1 MSIQKK
7 VLIVYPDM
15 IIGGSTTAL
24 LAFLRKIDYSA
35 VSVDL
40 LLLQNGDYRLEEL
53 PPQVNVLRDAAKT
66 DLLSAL
72 TRLRKICN
80 FVFTGKMLAALIQ
93 TCKQKRRPFGAFFSA
108 AVNQMLARIHC
119 EMSRELE
126 QKYDLAISYLEL
138 WPTVYTAEKVKAKE
152 KVAWVH
158 VDYPAARLNPALDVQ
173 YYSKMERIFCVSP
186 ECAENFKKCFPQLQ
200 DRVSW
205 TENLIDEEG
214 IRAKAELPEVLD
226 AAFADYAG
234 FRIVTV
240 ARLDNYTKGLD
251 RIASITEKLKR
262 DGLDFRWYLV
272 GGGPGEAEL
281 TKQIAQ
287 SGIADRLILLGA
299 KNNPYPYMAGA
310 DLFVL
315 ASRNEGKPV
324 TVTEAQILHTPILVT
339 EYAAAAQQLANS
351 GGIIVPNDENVLY
364 EKLKLVLQG
373 KEKATK
379 SKYIPTENNCA
390 LKELGLQ
397 TGMGRRPKV

>member
-1 MSIQKK
+1 M
-7 VLIVYPDM
+7 
-15 IIGGSTTAL
+15 
-24 LAFLRKIDYSA
+24 
-35 VSVDL
+35 
-40 LLLQNGDYRLEEL
+40 
-53 PPQVNVLRDAAKT
+53 
-66 DLLSAL
+66 
-72 TRLRKICN
+72 
-80 FVFTGKMLAALIQ
+80 
-93 TCKQKRRPFGAFFSA
+93 
-108 AVNQMLARIHC
+108 
-119 EMSRELE
+119 
-126 QKYDLAISYLEL
+126 
-138 WPTVYTAEKVKAKE
+138 
-152 KVAWVH
+152 
-158 VDYPAARLNPALDVQ
+158 
-173 YYSKMERIFCVSP
+173 
-186 ECAENFKKCFPQLQ
+186 
-200 DRVSW
+200 
-205 TENLIDEEG
+205 
-214 IRAKAELPEVLD
+214 
-226 AAFADYAG
+226 
-234 FRIVTV
+234 
-240 ARLDNYTKGLD
+240 
-251 RIASITEKLKR
+251 
-262 DGLDFRWYLV
+262 